1 MKKRLSKAIQR
12 QQEIVDKAK
21 EEKRDL
27 SEAEQ
32 KEFDDL
38 QREIDICTEALAEIE
53 RRENEVGQPEEQNS
67 QRILEDERS
76 RIKEI
81 RELGRQFDLEVD
93 GYIDGGNSI
102 DKVRAAVL
110 EKLKEENGAVGTRGT
125 GEVSVNADEND
136 KFRAAAADALIM
148 RGGIELEKSADG
160 ARELMSLS
168 LRDLAITTMAKE
180 GRTNL
185 NVRSSDELFN
195 DMARDFYNPTSAF
208 PSILDTAI
216 NKSYQEGHK
225 KTAVT
230 FDQFVK
236 KGSLSDFKIHDNY
249 YVAGTAG
256 AFLRVGENGELKHDI
271 PSDTRKP
278 TRKLETWGRQFT
290 MTRQAFIN
298 DDIGFLTTVPS
309 RYAASARK
317 TQNKQVYEIMVNNA
331 AIYDGTALFSKVHKN
346 VLASGT
352 GITQAAVQKMFLALQ
367 AQKDEEGE
375 AIIIRPAIIV
385 VPIGLAFDMFTLFN
399 SPTINT
405 VGNTQ
410 SANPLYNYRTSVMI
424 VEDPTINALA
434 GDDPAP
440 WFVIGDKGDT
450 DFIEVDYL
458 NGQETPTIR
467 RMEKPGTLGF
477 VWDVYLD
484 WGISVMDF
492 RGAIKNPGVAIQSP
506 LE

>member
-1 MKKRLSKAIQR
+1 MKKRLTEAIQK
-12 QQEIVDKAK
+12 QQGIVDKAK
-21 EEKRDL
+21 QEQRDL
-27 SEAEQ
+27 TEEEQREFEA
-32 KEFDDL
+32 L
-38 QREIDICTEALAEIE
+38 QREIDICTEALAEIK
-53 RRENEVGQPEEQNS
+53 RQENEPEKTKEADK
-67 QRILEDERS
+67 QRILEDERA
-76 RIKEI
+76 RIGEI
-81 RELGRQFDLEVD
+81 QEYGRQFDLDVD
-93 GYIDGGNSI
+93 TYIKNGDPV
-102 DKVRAAVL
+102 DKVRGAVI
-110 EKLKEENGAVGTRGT
+110 EKLKEEKGAVGTRGT
-125 GEVSVNADEND
+125 GEVLVSADEND
-136 KFRAAAADALIM
+136 KFRAAAADALVM
-148 RGGIELEKSADG
+148 RGGIELDKPADG
-160 ARELMSLS
+160 ADELRSMS
-168 LRDLAITTMAKE
+168 LRDLAITTMSRE
-180 GRTNL
+180 GHTNL
-185 NVRSSDELFN
+185 NMKSSDELFN
-195 DMARDFYNPTSAF
+195 SMTRDFYNPTSAF

-225 KTAVT
+225 KVAVT
-230 FDQFVK
+230 FDQFTK

-256 AFLRVGENGELKHDI
+256 AFLRVEENGELKHDA
-271 PSDTRKP
+271 PSDSKKP

-331 AIYDGTALFSKVHKN
+331 AIYDGTLLFSKTHKN

-352 GITQAAVQKMFLALQ
+352 GITQEAVQKMILALQ
-367 AQKDEEGE
+367 AQKDEQGE
-375 AIIIRPAIIV
+375 AIIIRPAVIV

-405 VGNTQ
+405 SGNTQ
-410 SANPLYNYRTSVMI
+410 SANPLYNYRNSIMI
-424 VEDPTINALA
+424 VEDPTINVLA
-434 GDDPAP
+434 GENEAP
-440 WFVIGDKGDT
+440 WFMIGDKGDT
-450 DFIEVDYL
+450 DFIEIDYL

-477 VWDVYLD
+477 VWDIYLD

-492 RGAIKNPGVAIQSP
+492 RGAVKNPGVVIKSP

>member
-1 MKKRLSKAIQR
+1 MKKRLTKAIR
-12 QQEIVDKAK
+12 EQQSIVDKAK
-21 EEKRDL
+21 LEQRDL
-27 SEAEQ
+27 TGEEQ
-32 KEFDDL
+32 REFEDL
-38 QREIDICTEALAEIE
+38 QKEIDICIEALAESE
-53 RRENEVGQPEEQNS
+53 RQEDKPGQMEES
-67 QRILEDERS
+67 DKQRILDEERA
-76 RIKEI
+76 RI
-81 RELGRQFDLEVD
+81 REILEYGRQFDLEVD
-93 GYIDGGNSI
+93 AYIDDGESV
-102 DKVRAAVL
+102 DKAREAVI
-110 EKLKEENGAVGTRGT
+110 EKLKAEKGPVGTRGT
-125 GEVSVNADEND
+125 GEVSVSADEND
-136 KFRAAAADALIM
+136 KFRAAAADALVM
-148 RGGIELEKSADG
+148 RGGIELDKPADG
-160 ARELMSLS
+160 AGELRSMS
-168 LRDLAITTMAKE
+168 LRDLAITTMSRE

-185 NVRSSDELFN
+185 NMKSSDELFN
-195 DMARDFYNPTSAF
+195 NMTRDFYNPTSAF

-225 KTAVT
+225 KVAVT

-256 AFLRVGENGELKHDI
+256 AFLRVEENGELKHDT
-271 PSDTRKP
+271 PSDSKKP

-331 AIYDGTALFSKVHKN
+331 AIYDGTLLFSKMHKN

-352 GITQAAVQKMFLALQ
+352 GITQEAVQKMILALQ
-367 AQKDEEGE
+367 AQLDEQGE
-375 AIIIRPAIIV
+375 AIIIRPAVIV

-405 VGNTQ
+405 SGNTQ
-410 SANPLYNYRTSVMI
+410 SANPLYNYRNSIMI
-424 VEDPTINALA
+424 VEDPTINVLA
-434 GDDPAP
+434 GENAAP

-450 DFIEVDYL
+450 DFIEIDYL

-477 VWDVYLD
+477 VWDIYLD

-492 RGAIKNPGVAIQSP
+492 RGAVKNPGVVIKSP